1 MSFNLGNS
9 DRLPAIGGTN
19 ANNNKNPLQQ
29 AINSS
34 NSKYG
39 ADMIVTPDHPSWHA
53 DHSSHSSAQESSQ
66 QNAQRNTGG
75 QSGPGAPYTGGRA
88 NTGNTGPFRAGPDHD
103 SYLPP
108 NAVPQGA
115 RFDPIVPENVRQGLP
130 NRNAAGH
137 QQGQGRPGQNQE
149 GFASGEP
156 DYDELLPPN

>member
-1 MSFNLGNS
+1 MSFNIGNS

-19 ANNNKNPLQQ
+19 ANSNKNPLQQ

-34 NSKYG
+34 QSKHG
-39 ADMIVTPDHPSWHA
+39 ADMILTPDHPSWHA
-53 DHSSHSSAQESSQ
+53 DHSSAAQGSSQ
-66 QNAQRNTGG
+66 QNSQRNNTDD
-75 QSGPGAPYTGGRA
+75 QSGPGAPYTGGHA
-88 NTGNTGPFRAGPDHD
+88 NTGNAGPFRAGPDHE

-115 RFDPIVPENVRQGLP
+115 RFDPIMPEDVRQSLP
-130 NRNAAGH
+130 NRNAAGRD
-137 QQGQGRPGQNQE
+137 QGQGRPGQNRP

>member
-1 MSFNLGNS
+1 MIDHLLVL
-9 DRLPAIGGTN
+9 DRLPAMGGNTN
-19 ANNNKNPLQQ
+19 SANNNNNKNPLQQ

-39 ADMIVTPDHPSWHA
+39 ADMILTPDHPSWHA
-53 DHSSHSSAQESSQ
+53 DHSSSAHDSSQ
-66 QNAQRNTGG
+66 SAQRNTSG

-88 NTGNTGPFRAGPDHD
+88 NTGNSGPLRAGPDQD

-115 RFDPIVPENVRQGLP
+115 RFDPIMPESVRQSLP

-137 QQGQGRPGQNQE
+137 QQGRSGQDPS

-156 DYDELLPPN
+156 DYDELLPPH